1 MKQSTKDT
9 IKKLYLYAKLITV
22 LVLVSAVTYGI
33 GTFMPNPIAVKKAT
47 EETRVEHAIWAE
59 KLGLHEPS
67 FDYTSKKE
75 FILEVNK
82 CVDYLNWKTPPGKRV
97 PIQMVTAQAALES
110 GWGTSRFGIEA
121 NNLFGIKT
129 WDKGKGLLPIGM
141 SKDTPW
147 RLRIFITKCNS
158 VQEYIRIL
166 NEHPAYKEFRELR
179 TKLLEKGELLDSV
192 QLIATLDKF
201 STTEDYDKRVIDM
214 IGKIEKV
221 LATVDENSNLL
232 KENTILPENK
242 PENS

>member
-22 LVLVSAVTYGI
+22 LVLISAVTYGI

-67 FDYTSKKE
+67 FEYTSKKE

-110 GWGTSRFGIEA
+110 GWGTSRFAIEA

-129 WDKGKGLLPIGM
+129 WDKDKGLLPIGM

-214 IGKIEKV
+214 IAKIEKV
-221 LATVDENSNLL
+221 LATVEENSNLL
-232 KENTILPENK
+232 KKNTILPEDK
-242 PENS
+242 PK

>member
-22 LVLVSAVTYGI
+22 LVLISAVTYGI

-110 GWGTSRFGIEA
+110 GWGTSRFAIEA

-129 WDKGKGLLPIGM
+129 WDKDKGLLPIGM

-214 IGKIEKV
+214 IAKIEKV

-232 KENTILPENK
+232 KKNTILPEDK
-242 PENS
+242 PK